1 MTHRIMFRAIAFA
14 SVFVALPVLAQQ
26 YRTIV
31 GVWNFPGQGCSR
43 EDGALTI
50 GPMSLDGEDVT
61 CRFRTVRRDANVVT
75 WTGVCDGAEGNNRE
89 TVVASEVNNR
99 LSIHYIQ
106 GGNVLNGLR
115 RCR

>member
-1 MTHRIMFRAIAFA
+1 MMHRIMLRAIGFAF
-14 SVFVALPVLAQQ
+14 VFAALPAMAQQ

-31 GVWNFPGQGCSR
+31 GVWTFPGQGCSR

-61 CRFRTVRRDANVVT
+61 CRFRSVRRDANVVT
-75 WTGVCDGAEGNNRE
+75 WTGLCDGAEGNNQE
-89 TVVASEVNNR
+89 TVVATEVNNR
-99 LSIHYIQ
+99 LTIRYVR